1 MMKLVSWQS
10 VLTEHQ
16 LHLMCA
22 LRATLGSDLTVI
34 SGARN
39 LREREEQGW
48 TSVDSA
54 EFEFRVLP
62 ERGWWKAAKKVID
75 GTQDAVHLFGGV
87 FADRRF
93 LLFMLYCK
101 AKGVRVSLMSE
112 PYAEVAVGYFNAKPQ
127 FTNKIKNFLRPAVYR
142 LVGLILGRSLFALFP
157 ISSLAELQF
166 QRNGFQA
173 RGVYPFAYFVPMSQ
187 EVPGMKLSAGARDV
201 IKIIFVG
208 SLIKRK
214 GIEVLL
220 TAWRSVQASIGQHSV
235 RLMLDVYGTGVVDE
249 SEWPAN
255 AFLKGPIPFGRA
267 QAVIAQYDVLVLPS
281 LHDGWGVVVNEA
293 LLQGVPAIVSD
304 RVGAQVL
311 VRAGNAGAIFKSGSV
326 AELANILV
334 NLAADPNQLEGW
346 AKGAKRI
353 APHLN
358 PTVGAEYLLA
368 CLDQA
373 CNVLHAAPLPP
384 WTRR

>member
-1 MMKLVSWQS
+1 MR
-10 VLTEHQ
+10 
-16 LHLMCA
+16 A
-22 LRATLGSDLTVI
+22 LRARLGSDLTVI

-62 ERGWWKAAKKVID
+62 EDGWWKVAQEVID

-112 PYAEVAVGYFNAKPQ
+112 PYAELAIGYFSAKPQ
-127 FTNKIKNFLRPAVYR
+127 LTDKLKNVLRPSVYR
-142 LVGLILGRSLFALFP
+142 LLGLILGRSLFALFP
-157 ISSLAELQF
+157 ISSLAEQQF
-166 QRNGFQA
+166 QRNGFRA
-173 RGVYPFAYFVPMSQ
+173 RGVYPFAYFVPRSQ
-187 EVPGMKLSAGARDV
+187 EVSGMKLPAGSHGV

-208 SLIKRK
+208 SLIQRK

-220 TAWRSVQASIGQHSV
+220 TAWRSAQSSIGQDSV
-235 RLMLDVYGTGVVDE
+235 RLMLDMYGTGEVDKYE
-249 SEWPAN
+249 CPVN
-255 AFLKGPIPFGRA
+255 VFLKGPIPFGCA
-267 QAVIAQYDVLVLPS
+267 QPVISHYDALVLPS

-304 RVGAQVL
+304 RVGAQAL

-326 AELANILV
+326 AELAEILV
-334 NLAADPNQLEGW
+334 NLAADPNQLERW
-346 AKGAKRI
+346 AEGANRI

-358 PTVGAEYLLA
+358 PTIGAEYLLA
-368 CLDQA
+368 CLDHA
-373 CNVLHAAPLPP
+373 CNVSHAAPLPP
-384 WTRR
+384 WTR